1 MTFVDATDDL
11 GPAFV
16 LDGEGS
22 GWASLFWQAFRR
34 SRNAMVLLD
43 EQRRHVDVNGSYLQ
57 LLGYRRRALVGR
69 PVHDFVD
76 HGPVVTPEQ
85 WREALSR
92 PQFHG
97 VVDAI
102 RSDGSRVTVEFAGHP
117 ELVTG
122 RQLILVVVLRAVP
135 AGRRRKEATH
145 GSVGAGVLSK
155 REREVVRL
163 LSLGATG
170 PEIAEDL
177 HISHNT
183 VRTHVHNAMTK
194 MGARSRAQLVAMSM
208 ANGHALG

>member
-1 MTFVDATDDL
+1 MSFVDATDDTR
-11 GPAFV
+11 PATV
-16 LDGEGS
+16 NDGRGS

-43 EQRRHVDVNGSYLQ
+43 EQRRHVDVNGAYLQ
-57 LLGYRRRALVGR
+57 LLGYRRRALLGR

-76 HGPVVTPEQ
+76 HGPVVTPEE
-85 WREALSR
+85 WRQALER

-97 VVDAI
+97 VVDVI
-102 RSDGSRVTVEFAGHP
+102 RNDGGRITVEFAGHP

-122 RQLILVVVLRAVP
+122 RQLVLVVVLRSVP
-135 AGRRRKEATH
+135 TGRRRKDETR
-145 GSVGAGVLSK
+145 GLVGTGVLSK
-155 REREVVRL
+155 REREVVSL

-177 HISHNT
+177 HVSHNT

-194 MGARSRAQLVAMSM
+194 MGARSRAQLVAMTM
-208 ANGHALG
+208 ANGNALG

>member
-1 MTFVDATDDL
+1 MSFVEATDETR
-11 GPAFV
+11 PATV
-16 LDGEGS
+16 VDGGGS

-34 SRNAMVLLD
+34 SRNAMALLD
-43 EQRRHVDVNGSYLQ
+43 EQRRHIDVNGAYLQ
-57 LLGYRRRALVGR
+57 LFGYRRRALVGR
-69 PVHDFVD
+69 AVYEFMD
-76 HGPVVTPEQ
+76 HGPLLTPEQ
-85 WREALSR
+85 WRQALLR

-97 VVDAI
+97 VVDVI
-102 RSDGSRVTVEFAGHP
+102 RSDGGRVTVEFGGHP

-122 RQLILVVVLRAVP
+122 KQLILVVVLRAVP
-135 AGRRRKEATH
+135 AGRRRKQETH
-145 GSVGAGVLSK
+145 AGFGTGELSK

-194 MGARSRAQLVAMSM
+194 MGARSRAQLVAMTM